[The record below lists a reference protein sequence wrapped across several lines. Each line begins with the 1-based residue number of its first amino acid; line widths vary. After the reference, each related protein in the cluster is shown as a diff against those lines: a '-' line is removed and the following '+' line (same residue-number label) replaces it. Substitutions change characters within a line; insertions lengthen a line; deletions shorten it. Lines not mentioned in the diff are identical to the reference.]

1 VKWVVAALVQHLP
14 EHHQLLDPHQ
24 KHLVKQ
30 RLQLEELL
38 RRQHQKQLLKLADL
52 RYLLN
57 K

>member
-1 VKWVVAALVQHLP
+1 VEVGALVLHLL
-14 EHHQLLDPHQ
+14 EHHQLLGPRQ

-38 RRQHQKQLLKLADL
+38 QKQHQKQLLKLADL
-52 RYLLN
+52 RCLLN